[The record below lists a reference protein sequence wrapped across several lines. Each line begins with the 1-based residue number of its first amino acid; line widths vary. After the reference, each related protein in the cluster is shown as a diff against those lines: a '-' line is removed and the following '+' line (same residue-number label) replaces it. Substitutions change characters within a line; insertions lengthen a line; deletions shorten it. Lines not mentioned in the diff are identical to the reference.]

1 MTTRAPIPPT
11 PLVPVSWGE
20 LLDKIT
26 ILELKAR
33 LIPEGPARANVIR
46 ELDTLREVAA
56 PALDADESHDDEN
69 DATPGATPDHLG
81 PLLDALRATNAALW
95 QIEDDIRVKE
105 AQGRFDD
112 QFVALAR
119 SVYVTNDERARIKRR
134 INDLLGSALVEE
146 KHHPHAGRAPQAG
159 DAGPAAASIDL
170 ANPA

>member
-1 MTTRAPIPPT
+1 MITRAPIPPT

-33 LIPEGPARANVIR
+33 LIPEGPARANVTR
-46 ELDTLREVAA
+46 ELDALREVAA
-56 PALDADESHDDEN
+56 PALDADENH
-69 DATPGATPDHLG
+69 ATADHLG

-146 KHHPHAGRAPQAG
+146 KHHPHAGRAPQAA

>member
-1 MTTRAPIPPT
+1 MTPRAPIPPT

-33 LIPEGPARANVIR
+33 LIPEGPARANVTR
-46 ELDTLREVAA
+46 ELDALREVAA
-56 PALDADESHDDEN
+56 PALGADENHAAHDD
-69 DATPGATPDHLG
+69 LG

-112 QFVALAR
+112 RFVALAR

-146 KHHPHAGRAPQAG
+146 KHHPHAGRAPQAA
-159 DAGPAAASIDL
+159 DAGPAAGLIDL

>member
-1 MTTRAPIPPT
+1 MITRAPIPPT

-33 LIPEGPARANVIR
+33 LIPEGPARANVTR
-46 ELDTLREVAA
+46 ELDALREVAA
-56 PALDADESHDDEN
+56 PALGADENHAAHDD
-69 DATPGATPDHLG
+69 LG

-112 QFVALAR
+112 RFVALAR

-146 KHHPHAGRAPQAG
+146 KHHPHAGRAPQAA
-159 DAGPAAASIDL
+159 DAGPAAGLIDL

>member
-33 LIPEGPARANVIR
+33 LIPEGPARANVTR
-46 ELDTLREVAA
+46 ELDALREVAA
-56 PALDADESHDDEN
+56 PALGADENHAAHDD
-69 DATPGATPDHLG
+69 LG

-112 QFVALAR
+112 RFVALAR

-146 KHHPHAGRAPQAG
+146 KHHPHAGRAPQAA
-159 DAGPAAASIDL
+159 DAGPAAGLIDL

>member
-1 MTTRAPIPPT
+1 MITRAPIPPT

-33 LIPEGPARANVIR
+33 LIPEGPARANVTR
-46 ELDTLREVAA
+46 ELDALREVAA
-56 PALDADESHDDEN
+56 PALGADENHAAHDD
-69 DATPGATPDHLG
+69 LG

-112 QFVALAR
+112 RFVALAR

-146 KHHPHAGRAPQAG
+146 KHHPHAGRAPQAA

>member
-33 LIPEGPARANVIR
+33 LIPEGPARANVTR
-46 ELDTLREVAA
+46 ELDALREVAA
-56 PALDADESHDDEN
+56 PALDADENHALPD
-69 DATPGATPDHLG
+69 ATPDHLG

-112 QFVALAR
+112 RFVALAR

-146 KHHPHAGRAPQAG
+146 KHHPHAGRAPEAA
-159 DAGPAAASIDL
+159 DADPAAASIDL